1 MTKVRLLLT
10 KIQNHELDSLFAE
23 IYGDETDEISRQ
35 RTRYLEA
42 LSEYLRLFGDDEVEI
57 YSAPGRTEIC
67 GNHTDHQHGHVLA
80 ASINLDVIAVVGKKT
95 SPIVDF
101 VSEGYAPIHCD
112 LSDLTIRKSEK
123 GTPTALIK
131 GVIKGL
137 QDHHYQTGSFKAYV
151 TSDVVSGSGLS
162 SSAAFETILGTI
174 QSGLFNQMNV
184 SPIDIALIGQYAEN
198 DYFGKPCG
206 LMDQLACSV
215 GDFAHFNFGIPKKPL
230 IEKINFDLLAEG
242 YCLCMVN
249 TKGSHANLTE
259 EYAAIP
265 LEMKQVANYF
275 DKDYLNEISFDDFI
289 HALPD
294 LYGIVPDRAV
304 LRAYHFLS
312 ENERVKKA
320 AVALKEQ
327 QFQRFLSLI
336 RESGNSSFKYL
347 QNVYSDKHLEQQPI
361 PIALSLSESFLQNDG
376 ACRIHGGGFAG
387 TILAFVPT
395 ERMDDYKKHMERIL
409 GNDTCHVL
417 RIRKQGGIKIQ

>member
-1 MTKVRLLLT
+1 
-10 KIQNHELDSLFAE
+10 
-23 IYGDETDEISRQ
+23 
-35 RTRYLEA
+35 
-42 LSEYLRLFGDDEVEI
+42 
-57 YSAPGRTEIC
+57 
-67 GNHTDHQHGHVLA
+67 
-80 ASINLDVIAVVGKKT
+80 
-95 SPIVDF
+95 
-101 VSEGYAPIHCD
+101 
-112 LSDLTIRKSEK
+112 
-123 GTPTALIK
+123 
-131 GVIKGL
+131 
-137 QDHHYQTGSFKAYV
+137 
-151 TSDVVSGSGLS
+151 
-162 SSAAFETILGTI
+162 
-174 QSGLFNQMNV
+174 
-184 SPIDIALIGQYAEN
+184 
-198 DYFGKPCG
+198 
-206 LMDQLACSV
+206 
-215 GDFAHFNFGIPKKPL
+215 
-230 IEKINFDLLAEG
+230 
-242 YCLCMVN
+242 MVN